1 MSRKIVG
8 LWDIIIELF
17 GDRIVILFLS
27 VFVATLGIIAWILR
41 FIQVEYQG
49 KAFLMICISLG
60 SLLAVASWLIKGSPA
75 TIRGFLW
82 RRY

>member
-1 MSRKIVG
+1 VSRKSVG

-17 GDRIVILFLS
+17 GDKIVILFLS

-41 FIQVEYQG
+41 FIPGEYQG

-60 SLLAVASWLIKGSPA
+60 GLLALASWLIKGSPA
-75 TIRGFLW
+75 TIRGFLL